1 MYRVTRKKDGLKFA
15 VKRIAL
21 PVDERKKAKFEKEA
35 KALCE
40 LNHGHIVKLYLPTY
54 RFREGPEGKY
64 QILESYM

>member
-1 MYRVTRKKDGLKFA
+1 M
-15 VKRIAL
+15 
-21 PVDERKKAKFEKEA
+21 DERKKAKFEKEA

-64 QILESYM
+64 QILQSFI